1 MNSTVFYPA
10 IISLLVGAVAAKPVL
25 STLIALKS
33 RQTINKH
40 APEGH
45 QKKQGTPTMGGIIS
59 LIGMAV
65 GLSIAAIQGWG
76 GDSPARVWSML
87 GLLVLFGIIGFVDDY
102 VIPKM
107 MPGKRGLGWIPKL
120 AMQVPVAAIPWLFTG
135 DFGAKDPLAAGLV
148 VLTVLFFTNAYNF
161 SDGLDGLAGTLL
173 LGIAA
178 FFAGLGLL
186 KGDAFLVMSGT
197 VLAGGIIPF
206 LYLNAPPA
214 KVFMGDVGA
223 LAIGAVIG
231 HLFAYVFSRGAVSG
245 TLFSGLEIVGL
256 AFAMFMMIAE
266 LIPVPLQIASVK
278 LFKRKLFPY
287 TPIHH
292 AFEKAGWPETRVVFS
307 FALTQLVC
315 TLIALAFYAGNGGA
329 PWKTP

>member
-1 MNSTVFYPA
+1 MNGSVFYPSVLTLLGGA
-10 IISLLVGAVAAKPVL
+10 IVAKPVL
-25 STLIALKS
+25 SALIALKS

-59 LIGMAV
+59 LIAMVIGLAV
-65 GLSIAAIQGWG
+65 AGVQGWG
-76 GDSPARVWSML
+76 GDSPARIWSML
-87 GLLVLFGIIGFVDDY
+87 GLLILFGVIGFVDDY

-120 AMQVPVAAIPWLFTG
+120 AMQVPVAAIPWFFSS
-135 DFGAKDPLAAGLV
+135 DFGRDGFTAALV

-178 FFAGLGLL
+178 FFGGLGLL
-186 KGDAFLVMSGT
+186 KGDPFLVMSGT
-197 VLAGGIIPF
+197 VLAAGIIPF

-245 TLFSGLEIVGL
+245 TLLSGLEIVGL

-278 LFKRKLFPY
+278 ILKRKLFPY

-315 TLIALAFYAGNGGA
+315 TLIALAIYAGSGETS
-329 PWKTP
+329 WKSP